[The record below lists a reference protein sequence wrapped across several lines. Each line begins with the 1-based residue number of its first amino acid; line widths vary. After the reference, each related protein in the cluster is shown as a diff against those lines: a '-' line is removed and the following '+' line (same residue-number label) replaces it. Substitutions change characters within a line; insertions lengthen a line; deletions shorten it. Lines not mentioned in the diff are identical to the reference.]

1 MNIAILIDTIG
12 AGGAERQAIMCV
24 SELRKLGHSAD
35 LIYYH
40 PKVEYVEVLED
51 LKLNPIYVQADS
63 LFQRISKLRVLF
75 KERNYHVVHGF
86 KMAAEFYAA
95 AAGIWA
101 GIPNR
106 FGSFRVL
113 YTLGKKDR
121 LYHFVVD
128 KYLSGWIVNSKAIAD
143 SMARST
149 GIRRERIA
157 VLYNG
162 LISEKF
168 HVSLSARQAKARIGL
183 PEEAITVA
191 MVARLEPQKNYRM
204 LIDAAAIVY
213 RQEPQSLF
221 LIVGQGS
228 MEKEIREY
236 ARALG
241 LSEKIIFLGR
251 RADIPEILAAV
262 DISVLT
268 SNTEGLPNTI
278 IEAMAAGK
286 PIVCTD
292 YQGFEEIM
300 TNEENAIISPCG
312 NADKFAENILR
323 LIRDEPLR
331 RRISQNALQ
340 YAQKQFLPEIM
351 AKNLEAI
358 YLQYGRFKSNNHG
371 SSERKNVKV

>member
-40 PKVEYVEVLED
+40 PKVEYAEVLED
-51 LKLNPIYVQADS
+51 LKLKPIYVQADS
-63 LFQRISKLRVLF
+63 VFKRCCKLRILF
-75 KERNYHVVHGF
+75 KERNYDVVHGF
-86 KMAAEFYAA
+86 KMAAEFYA
-95 AAGIWA
+95 GVVGRWV

-113 YTLGKKDR
+113 YTLGLKSR
-121 LYHFVVD
+121 IYHFVID
-128 KYLSGWIVNSKAIAD
+128 KFLSGWVVNSKAIAD

-149 GIRRERIA
+149 GIRRDRIA

-162 LISEKF
+162 LSSDKF
-168 HVSLSARQAKARIGL
+168 HIALSAMQAKARLGL
-183 PEEAITVA
+183 PEDAITIA
-191 MVARLEPQKNYRM
+191 MIARLEPQKNYRM
-204 LIDAAAIVY
+204 LIDAANIVV

-236 ARALG
+236 ACALG
-241 LSEKIIFLGR
+241 LSEKIMFLGR

-300 TNEENAIISPCG
+300 THEENAMISPCG

-323 LIRDEPLR
+323 LIHDEPLR
-331 RRISQNALQ
+331 RHISHNALQ

-358 YLQYGRFKSNNHG
+358 YLRYGRFKSNNHDHCEG
-371 SSERKNVKV
+371 